1 MEIFLKKISSLD
13 QELSKEKKVFS
24 SKTKVEL
31 TKLGE
36 KKNRLNKQDRKT
48 GKNRE
53 GER

>member
-1 MEIFLKKISSLD
+1 MEFVKKISSLD

-36 KKNRLNKQDRKT
+36 KKESIKQTGSENR
-48 GKNRE
+48 
-53 GER
+53 